1 MNDNLARVE
10 YQRNEL
16 LNGRLVMMLPRPG
29 YNHNRTTI
37 NIAKL
42 FENYLINTSD
52 TVVTNCTDLYLTEKD
67 RFVPDMMIVCD
78 RNKIKYNG
86 VHGAPDLL
94 VEVLSPGT
102 YKNDRGYK
110 KDLYSKCGV
119 HEYWLVEPASR
130 TVEQYLLEDGQL
142 EIAEIYHLYPD
153 YMLADMDEKELAE
166 VVTEF
171 KCSLYDDLLIKL
183 EDIFANLI

>member
-1 MNDNLARVE
+1 MNDNLARTE
-10 YQRNEL
+10 YQRSEL
-16 LNGRLVMMLPRPG
+16 LNGRLVMMSPRPA
-29 YNHNRTTI
+29 YNHNRI
-37 NIAKL
+37 ASNIFKL
-42 FENYLINTSD
+42 FDNYLAGK
-52 TVVTNCTDLYLTEKD
+52 NCTAIADGTDLYLTEKD
-67 RFVPDMMIVCD
+67 RLVPDMMIVCD
-78 RNKIKYNG
+78 RDKIKYNG

-110 KDLYSKCGV
+110 KNLYAKCGV
-119 HEYWLVEPASR
+119 REYWLVEPASF
-130 TVEQYLLEDGQL
+130 TVEQYLLENDQL

-153 YMLADMDEKELAE
+153 YMLADMDEQELAE
-166 VVTEF
+166 IVTAF

>member
-16 LNGRLVMMLPRPG
+16 LNGRLVMMSPRPT
-29 YNHNRTTI
+29 YNHNRI
-37 NIAKL
+37 AFNIAYM
-42 FENYLINTSD
+42 FEKYLVGKSC
-52 TVVTNCTDLYLTEKD
+52 TVIADGTDLYLTEKD

-119 HEYWLVEPASR
+119 HEYWLVEPASF
-130 TVEQYLLEDGQL
+130 TLEQYLLENGQL